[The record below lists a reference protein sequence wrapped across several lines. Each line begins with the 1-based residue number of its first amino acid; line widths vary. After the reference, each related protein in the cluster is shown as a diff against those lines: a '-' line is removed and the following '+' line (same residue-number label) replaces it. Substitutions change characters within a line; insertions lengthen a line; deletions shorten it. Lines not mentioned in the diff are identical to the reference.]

1 MGKHYINFAFL
12 VVSSA
17 AWCQVQGV
25 GINETIP
32 QQALHLGSP
41 TSTVRV
47 EGLNETN
54 NSYNLGATN
63 TYPLYVDNL
72 GSLTLRNSGAFNSDG
87 NDAFVSV
94 PNSTIILLNGDN
106 DGIADGEILNF
117 TITTSRPTIVL
128 VKYTLSFEVFQ
139 NVSENKLTDKLA
151 RRINTYFRLNNGTRK
166 YGHASKCFT
175 SSATNDVS
183 GELYNMS
190 SSYIVIPTAG
200 THTISLHGEVSSG
213 LTNSTSNTGKATC
226 VVFGRGHDSLMYKVN

>member
-1 MGKHYINFAFL
+1 MEKHYTNLAFL
-12 VVSSA
+12 LISSA
-17 AWCQVQGV
+17 AICQVQGV
-25 GINETIP
+25 GINEIMP

-41 TSTVRV
+41 TSTIRV

-54 NSYNLGATN
+54 NSYNLGTSN

-72 GSLTLRNSGAFNSDG
+72 GSLTLRNSGAVNSDG
-87 NDAFVSV
+87 SDAFVSI

-106 DGIADGEILNF
+106 DGIVNGEILNF
-117 TITTSRPTIVL
+117 SITTSRPTIVV
-128 VKYTLSFEVFQ
+128 VKYTLSFEVFE
-139 NVSENKLTDKLA
+139 NVSETKLTDKLA

-166 YGHASKCFT
+166 YSHASKCFT
-175 SSATNDVS
+175 SSAINDVS

-213 LTNSTSNTGKATC
+213 LTNNLANTGKATC
-226 VVFGRGHDSLMYKVN
+226 VVFGRGHDSLIYKVN